1 LTTFKVADHSQAI
14 QTHLGILQ
22 GIIQR
27 MASNSGSC
35 KSYCVTLVSAILVI
49 VADKGKPNYAFIA
62 GIPVVLFMAM
72 DTYYLGLEKSF
83 RERYKD
89 FVLKYHADDLLVED
103 MYEVAPLGW
112 LAGHMVAAFRSF
124 AVLPFYLTLAAMV
137 ILAWSVVIPVKK

>member
-1 LTTFKVADHSQAI
+1 MNAIKVGDHAQAI

-22 GIIQR
+22 NIIQR

-62 GIPVVLFMAM
+62 GIPVVLFLAL
-72 DTYYLGLEKSF
+72 DTYYLGLEKAF

-89 FVLKYHADDLLVED
+89 FVLKYHKDDLVIQDL
-103 MYEVAPLGW
+103 YEVAPLGG

-124 AVLPFYLTLAAMV
+124 AVLPFYLTLSGMV
-137 ILAWSVVIPVKK
+137 YMAWSVVIPSK